1 MALSEFDRRLL
12 EEGLA
17 HFSRPRLATL
27 LELLGTTKLERL
39 EALTT
44 MLRLGASEE
53 YDEAVDLFE
62 RAVVRA
68 GRGQERRRSS
78 AAEKREQRRRS
89 S

>member
-1 MALSEFDRRLL
+1 MTLSEFDRRLL

-27 LELLGTTKLERL
+27 LEMLGTTKLERL

-44 MLRLGASEE
+44 MLRLGAPEE

-68 GRGQERRRSS
+68 GREQPKRRSSAENREERRRSS
-78 AAEKREQRRRS
+78 
-89 S
+89 